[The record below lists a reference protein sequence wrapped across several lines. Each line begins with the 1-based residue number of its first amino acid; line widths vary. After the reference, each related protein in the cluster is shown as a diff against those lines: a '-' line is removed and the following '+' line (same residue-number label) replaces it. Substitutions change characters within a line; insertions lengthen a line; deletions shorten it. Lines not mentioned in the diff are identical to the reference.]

1 MFFSKKLIYADA
13 SASTP
18 LIPQAKKRLV
28 ELLDIYAN
36 PGGIHESAI
45 KAKEILES
53 ARKEIAECIGA
64 HADEIV
70 FTASG
75 TEANNL
81 ALGGV
86 LEGRNDVTAITLST
100 EHPSVL
106 ETLHAHTNTTTIEL
120 GVEKDGLVS
129 LSKVEEAIT
138 EKVVLIS
145 VAFINSELGVI
156 QDVRAIAKSIRAER
170 KKRAQDKNQLP
181 IYFHID
187 ASQAPLW
194 VRLTVDQL
202 HPDLMTLDAQ
212 KCGGPKGVGL
222 LYVRRGTPLRSQIR
236 GGSQERGLRAGT
248 ENVPLIGSFACALSI
263 AQKECEK
270 NSARVAV
277 LRDELLT
284 KIKEKIEG
292 VTVNGSLSYRVA
304 NNLNI
309 SIEGLVGEMAV
320 IALSAKGIE
329 ASTRSACSSDD
340 EDESHVLLAIG
351 ASKKQAQGAL
361 RFTFLPSVSTA
372 DITRIAETLL
382 SVTKKYHGSFDAKLL

>member
-1 MFFSKKLIYADA
+1 MFFSKKLMYADA
-13 SASTP
+13 AASTP

-28 ELLDIYAN
+28 ELLDVYAN

-53 ARKEIAECIGA
+53 ARKEVAEVIGA

-70 FTASG
+70 FTSSG

-81 ALGGV
+81 ALSGV
-86 LEGRNDVTAITLST
+86 LEGRTDVVAVTLAT

-106 ETLHAHTNTTTIEL
+106 ETLHAQKNIEVVEL
-120 GVEKDGLVS
+120 GVEHDGLVS
-129 LSKVEEAIT
+129 LSKVEEAVT
-138 EKVVLIS
+138 AKTVLIS
-145 VAFINSELGVI
+145 VALINSELGVI
-156 QDVRAIAKSIRAER
+156 QDVRVIAKTIRAER
-170 KKRAQDKNQLP
+170 RKRAQDKNPLP
-181 IYFHID
+181 LYFHID

-222 LYVRRGTPLRSQIR
+222 LYVRRGTSIHPQTR

-248 ENVPLIGSFACALSI
+248 ENIPLIGSFACALLV
-263 AQKECEK
+263 AQDECEQ
-270 NSARVAV
+270 NSVRVAP

-284 KIKEKIEG
+284 KIKEKVEG
-292 VTVNGSLSYRVA
+292 VTVNGSMSSRVA

-361 RFTFLPSVSTA
+361 RFTFLPSVTQS
-372 DITRIAETLL
+372 DIEHIAETL
-382 SVTKKYHGSFDAKLL
+382 VAVNEKYHGSFDASSL

>member
-1 MFFSKKLIYADA
+1 MFFSKKLIYADSA
-13 SASTP
+13 ASTP
-18 LIPQAKKRLV
+18 IIPQAKKRLV
-28 ELLDIYAN
+28 ELLDVYAN

-53 ARKEIAECIGA
+53 ARKEIAGVIGA

-70 FTASG
+70 FTSSG

-81 ALGGV
+81 ALSGV
-86 LEGRNDVTAITLST
+86 LEGRNDVVAITLTT

-106 ETLHAHTNTTTIEL
+106 ETLRAQRSAETVALE
-120 GVEKDGLVS
+120 VEGSGLVT
-129 LSKVEEAIT
+129 LQKLEEAIT

-145 VAFINSELGVI
+145 VVLINSELGVI
-156 QDVRAIAKSIRAER
+156 QDVRAIAKVIRTER
-170 KKRAQDKNQLP
+170 KKRAENKNPLP

-194 VRLTVDQL
+194 IRLAVDQL

-222 LYVRRGTPLRSQIR
+222 LYIRRGTPIHPQTW

-248 ENVPLIGSFACALSI
+248 ENIPLIGSFACALSI
-263 AQKECEK
+263 AQSECEE
-270 NSARVAV
+270 NSARVAP
-277 LRDELLT
+277 LRDALLS

-292 VTVNGSLSYRVA
+292 VTVNGSTESRVA

-329 ASTRSACSSDD
+329 VSTRSACSSDD

-351 ASKKQAQGAL
+351 ATKKQAQGAL
-361 RFTFLPSVSTA
+361 RFTLLPSVSPA
-372 DITRIAETLL
+372 DIERITETL
-382 SVTKKYHGSFDAKLL
+382 VAVNEKYHGTFDATSL

>member
-18 LIPQAKKRLV
+18 IIPQAKKRLV
-28 ELLDIYAN
+28 ELLDVYAN

-45 KAKEILES
+45 KAKEILEE
-53 ARKEIAECIGA
+53 ARKEIAGVIGA

-81 ALGGV
+81 ALSGV
-86 LEGRNDVTAITLST
+86 LEGRNDVVAITLAT

-106 ETLHAHTNTTTIEL
+106 ETLHAQTGAKTIEL
-120 GVEKDGLVS
+120 GVEQDGLVS

-138 EKVVLIS
+138 ERTVLIS
-145 VAFINSELGVI
+145 VALINSELGVI
-156 QDVRAIAKSIRAER
+156 QDVRAIAKAIRTER
-170 KKRAQDKNQLP
+170 KKREQNKSVLP

-194 VRLTVDQL
+194 IRLTVDQL

-222 LYVRRGTPLRSQIR
+222 LYVRRGVALHPQIR

-248 ENVPLIGSFACALSI
+248 ENVPLIGSFACALSV
-263 AQKECEK
+263 AQKECEQ
-270 NSARVAV
+270 NSVRVAP
-277 LRDELLT
+277 LRDDLLT
-284 KIKEKIEG
+284 KISEKIKG
-292 VTVNGSLSYRVA
+292 VTVNGSTESRVA

-329 ASTRSACSSDD
+329 VSTRSACSSGD
-340 EDESHVLLAIG
+340 EDESHVLLALG
-351 ASKKQAQGAL
+351 ATKKQAQGAL
-361 RFTFLPSVSTA
+361 RFTFLPSVHSA
-372 DITRIAETLL
+372 DIERIAETL
-382 SVTKKYHGSFDAKLL
+382 VAVNEKYHGSFDASSL